1 MRYRIYPCGET
12 AVTFDLDGPISPGS
26 NEMIL
31 QMNAMILEKPIS
43 GLQEVILSYSSLT
56 LLFDIKILQRSLLNG
71 QSVFGYTE
79 NFLSGIFK
87 SISRTEKPKGATHLI
102 PVCYDPSL
110 GIDLHLLASQ
120 KNMDLADLTELHHSK
135 IYRIYMIGF
144 LPGFPYMGTL
154 DEKLL
159 TERKE
164 KPSKVPAGS
173 VAIAGSQTGIY
184 PFESPGGWNVIGQ
197 TPLQLFDPLRNPPVI
212 FNAGDHV
219 QFYPI
224 SPAEFREMK
233 KSFSHEPPH

>member
-1 MRYRIYPCGET
+1 MRYRIYPCGEK
-12 AVTFDLDGPISPGS
+12 AVTFELDGPISPES

-31 QMNAMILEKPIS
+31 QMNAMILAKPIS
-43 GLQEVILSYSSLT
+43 GLQEVILSYSSLM
-56 LLFDIKILQRSLLNG
+56 LLFDMKLLQRTLANG
-71 QSVFGYTE
+71 QSAFGYTE
-79 NFLSGIFK
+79 NFLSAIFNGL
-87 SISRTEKPKGATHLI
+87 SRMEKPKGTTHLI

-110 GIDLHLLASQ
+110 GLDLQRVASQ
-120 KNMDLADLTELHHSK
+120 KKMDLSALTELHHTK

-154 DEKLL
+154 DEKLF
-159 TERKE
+159 TERKR

-197 TPLQLFDPLRNPPVI
+197 TPLQLFDPLRDPPVT
-212 FNAGDHV
+212 FNAGDNV

-224 SPAEFREMK
+224 STDEYRDMK
-233 KSFSHEPPH
+233 KSIPHEPTH